1 MRLRLATLDDAAAI
15 ATIYNQGIED
25 RVATFET
32 RLRTSQE
39 IEQWFDGVHPIV
51 VLEAEEPQVIAFAS
65 TSVYRPRPCYA
76 GIAKFSVYVEQ
87 AWRGRGAGRL
97 ALEGLLQEAE
107 KAGIWKLVSRVFV
120 ENAASRALLRR
131 LGFREVGV
139 YKKHAQLDGV
149 WRDVVIV
156 ERLLPVKVSSG

>member
-1 MRLRLATLDDAAAI
+1 MHLRLATTEDAMAI

-32 RLRTSQE
+32 RLRTPVE

-51 VLEAEEPQVIAFAS
+51 VLETEEPQVIAFAS

-76 GIAKFSVYVEQ
+76 GLAEFSVYVER
-87 AWRGRGAGRL
+87 AHRGHGAGRL
-97 ALEGLLQEAE
+97 ALERLLQEAQ
-107 KAGIWKLVSRVFV
+107 KAGFWKLVSRVFV

-139 YKKHAQLDGV
+139 YEKHAQLDGV

-156 ERLLPVKVSSG
+156 ERLLPEHVSSG